1 MGIHLYEAY
10 RIDKLMETESRIM
23 VAGTGEG
30 GNNYLMGTEFPFG
43 KMKKVLETER
53 VNLGRL
59 IRSSS
64 LRPL

>member
-1 MGIHLYEAY
+1 
-10 RIDKLMETESRIM
+10 METESRIM

-59 IRSSS
+59 IRSPS